1 MTKVWFRCDRKNDK
15 MFVLNSSKEMD
26 YVPMVGDI
34 IETNNKDFQKAT
46 FRVKPWRKEKGIIK
60 DSVYLNFKV
69 VSRKYATNFNKWE
82 LICEPTTEA
91 LLFLLRNL
99 NAR

>member
-1 MTKVWFRCDRKNDK
+1 MAKVWFRCDRKNDK
-15 MFVLNSSKEMD
+15 MFVLNSSKETD
-26 YVPMVGDI
+26 CVPMVGDI

-60 DSVYLNFKV
+60 DSVYLNSKV
-69 VSRKYATNFNKWE
+69 VSRKYSTNFKESE
-82 LICEPTTEA
+82 LICEPTTDA

>member
-1 MTKVWFRCDRKNDK
+1 MTKVWFRCDRKNEN

-46 FRVKPWRKEKGIIK
+46 FRVKPWRKGISK

-69 VSRKYATNFNKWE
+69 VSRKYDTSSNEWE
-82 LICEPTTEA
+82 LICEPTIDSV
-91 LLFLLRNL
+91 LLLLREIKTT
-99 NAR
+99 

>member
-1 MTKVWFRCDRKNDK
+1 MTKVCFRCDRKNDK
-15 MFVLNSSKEMD
+15 MFILNSSKEMD

-34 IETNNKDFQKAT
+34 IETNNEDFQKAT

-60 DSVYLNFKV
+60 DSIYLNFKV
-69 VSRKYATNFNKWE
+69 VSRKYATIFNEWE
-82 LICEPTTEA
+82 LICEPTADA

>member
-1 MTKVWFRCDRKNDK
+1 MKVWFRCDRKNNK
-15 MFVLNSSKEMD
+15 MFVLNSCKEMD

-46 FRVKPWRKEKGIIK
+46 FRVKPFRKEKGRIK
-60 DSVYLNFKV
+60 DSVFLNFKV
-69 VSRKYATNFNKWE
+69 VSRKYSTNVDEWE
-82 LICEPTTEA
+82 MISEPTIDS
-91 LLFLLRNL
+91 LLFLLENI

>member
-1 MTKVWFRCDRKNDK
+1 MTKVWFRCDRKNEN

-46 FRVKPWRKEKGIIK
+46 FRVKPWGKEKGIIK

-69 VSRKYATNFNKWE
+69 VIRKYNTSSNEWV
-82 LICEPTTEA
+82 LICEPTIDSV
-91 LLFLLRNL
+91 LLLLGKIKTT
-99 NAR
+99 